1 MASLIHIVALVLTET
16 TQLRLREVFS
26 YGRYLRQKFG
36 VRVSKVPIALPG
48 FTCPNI
54 DGVLARGG
62 CTYCDNESFSP
73 NLALAPKIKS
83 KVNFSTNL
91 MLDKQLEAL
100 SYQYAKTST
109 KLAKKY
115 KSKAFL
121 VYFQAFS
128 NTYAPLDSLKKL
140 YETALTLPNVVGI
153 SIGTRS
159 DCVNDEILDYLS
171 ELSTKCELWLEFGV
185 QSIFNETLEK
195 INRAHT
201 YENTKEA
208 IIKAKKRGIKVCA
221 HLIFGL
227 PDETKEMML
236 ASVQEIINLEVDSVK
251 FHPLYVVSNTALA
264 NSYNKNE
271 WKPLLEEDY
280 INILTD
286 AILMLPNT
294 ISIQRFSAGDSTLLA
309 PDWCSD
315 KHNQMKNI
323 KDALL
328 SIGLKL

>member
-1 MASLIHIVALVLTET
+1 MTET
-16 TQLRLREVFS
+16 TQRLLREVFS

-54 DGVLARGG
+54 DGMLARGG

-83 KVNFSTNL
+83 KVNFSTNS

-100 SYQYAKTST
+100 IYQYTKTSL
-109 KLAKKY
+109 KLATKY

-128 NTYAPLDSLKKL
+128 NTYAPLESLKKL
-140 YETALTLPNVVGI
+140 YETALSFPNVVGI

-159 DCVNDEILDYLS
+159 DCVNDEILDYLQ
-171 ELSTKCELWLEFGV
+171 ELSQKCELWLEFGV

-208 IIKAKKRGIKVCA
+208 ILKAKARGIKVCA

-227 PDETKEMML
+227 PDETKDMML
-236 ASVQEIINLEVDSVK
+236 ASVAEIIALGIDSVK

-271 WKPLLEEDY
+271 WQPLSEDEYIEILLE
-280 INILTD
+280 
-286 AILMLPNT
+286 AIEMLPAN

-309 PDWCSD
+309 PMWCSN
-315 KHNQMKNI
+315 KHNQMNNI
-323 KDALL
+323 KNALL
-328 SIGLKL
+328 TIGLKL